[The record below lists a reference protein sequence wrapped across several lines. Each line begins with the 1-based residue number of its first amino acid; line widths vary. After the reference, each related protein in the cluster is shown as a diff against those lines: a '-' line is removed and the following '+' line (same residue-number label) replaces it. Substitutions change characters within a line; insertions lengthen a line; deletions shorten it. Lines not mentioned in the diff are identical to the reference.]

1 MVEHLAVGAC
11 LGDRLLL
18 LASHTHVIRSISCSK
33 LIKSQPLLLKP
44 LLLLIAAALLAS
56 YERFRIIEC
65 AKTLPM

>member
-11 LGDRLLL
+11 LGDR
-18 LASHTHVIRSISCSK
+18 
-33 LIKSQPLLLKP
+33 QPLLLKP